1 MSRAILPGPSAGLR
15 IGLFGGSFNPAHS
28 GHFHVASTAMKR
40 LQLDWVWWIV
50 ARGNPLKT
58 GHGDFS
64 GRFRSAE
71 AVADHPRMRVTDI
84 ETQLGLTYSYRTLST
99 LTAAAPAAKFVWLMG
114 SDNLASFHRWRGW
127 TDLLSLMP
135 MAVVA
140 RPGSLLESRAAP
152 AALRYRRYR
161 IHAHEALTLAD
172 RQAPAWGYLTAPLNR
187 ASSTALRAEAASARR

>member
-1 MSRAILPGPSAGLR
+1 MSQAILPGPSAGLR

-114 SDNLASFHRWRGW
+114 ADNMVNFHLWGAW
-127 TDLLSLMP
+127 QGIAQMMP
-135 MAVVA
+135 IAIVA
-140 RPGSLLESRAAP
+140 RPGIGPGARNSPFARRFASSRVPASTAASLP
-152 AALRYRRYR
+152 
-161 IHAHEALTLAD
+161 D
-172 RQAPAWGYLTAPLNR
+172 RDPPAWVYLPAPLDPI
-187 ASSTALRAEAASARR
+187 SSTAIRQKKAGQ